1 MRFRSAPTH
10 VEQPGGRNHRSHQG
24 ARIDPRSL
32 LQQPSHAG
40 PWVEFT
46 HILYDCELGT
56 YEWMG
61 KVLVALP
68 TPQNSADESC
78 EVFIDSSQKV
88 LEEGHKQQTCTKHE
102 SMSRINTSA
111 SHIAVSFW
119 MCKLRVRM
127 HATCFTEVLYT
138 IRRGALD
145 IQSRFRVA
153 PHDVPQEWQW
163 TIITLPSVPY
173 VRGPWRSK
181 HALLQIQ
188 TRSYE
193 ELCQFGEN
201 SLAHIPYL
209 CQGWYRPGG
218 RTVHVLQ

>member
-1 MRFRSAPTH
+1 
-10 VEQPGGRNHRSHQG
+10 
-24 ARIDPRSL
+24 
-32 LQQPSHAG
+32 
-40 PWVEFT
+40 
-46 HILYDCELGT
+46 
-56 YEWMG
+56 
-61 KVLVALP
+61 
-68 TPQNSADESC
+68 
-78 EVFIDSSQKV
+78 
-88 LEEGHKQQTCTKHE
+88 
-102 SMSRINTSA
+102 
-111 SHIAVSFW
+111 
-119 MCKLRVRM
+119 M